1 MWQTYRK
8 SSSVDPSRLNHLQSI
23 FRSESNAESGGDI
36 LTTIL
41 SVCDNSGDEKHKL
54 KGKKTDEKGFGRTY
68 NNLINIAK
76 LTIPDHMIFL

>member
-1 MWQTYRK
+1 M
-8 SSSVDPSRLNHLQSI
+8 
-23 FRSESNAESGGDI
+23 
-36 LTTIL
+36 TTIL